1 MQLHDL
7 HKPLDQLSDEELME
21 RLRVS
26 RHNRKTARP
35 AAKAHAK
42 RATNKVE
49 NKKVAKTEDLLKS
62 SGLST
67 EELIALLR
75 GE

>member
-7 HKPLDQLSDEELME
+7 HKPIDQLTDEELQE
-21 RLRVS
+21 RLRIS

-42 RATNKVE
+42 RATNRVE
-49 NKKVAKTEDLLKS
+49 NKKVAKVEDLLKG

-67 EELIALLR
+67 EELIALL
-75 GE
+75 GG